1 MIDITQW
8 RAVIGSFHSKEVR
21 CDCLRKEIP
30 CTPVIECTYE
40 LSSCYPISWLVSI
53 CVVFNLLS
61 VIFQLFLILCG
72 DIETN
77 PGPVTSKSCPIC
89 NAQIHIR
96 KQVCTCGY
104 VFNQRH
110 RKPRLHVVDYTKGV
124 DVVVTGSVGEGIVL
138 RESAETTKTI
148 EKRATKPC
156 EESTE
161 AKERSEDS
169 TNVKQASEEGSK
181 AYKTSE
187 ESTEAIQSIED
198 STEVKRAGE
207 EGSTASQN
215 SEEGTEAT
223 NTGGE
228 SAEPIKIGEERNVA
242 KDKSEE
248 QGQMNS
254 YSLFLFLC
262 TQLLLQCPR
271 YSV

>member
-1 MIDITQW
+1 M
-8 RAVIGSFHSKEVR
+8 
-21 CDCLRKEIP
+21 
-30 CTPVIECTYE
+30 
-40 LSSCYPISWLVSI
+40 SI

-77 PGPVTSKSCPIC
+77 PGPVTSKSGPIC

-124 DVVVTGSVGEGIVL
+124 DFVVTGSVGEGIVL
-138 RESAETTKTI
+138 RESAETTKTM

-169 TNVKQASEEGSK
+169 TNVKQASEEGLK

-187 ESTEAIQSIED
+187 ESTEAIQSSED

-223 NTGGE
+223 NTGEE

-248 QGQMNS
+248 QGQMNKPNTLKRVTEKGAIPKNDIDNNTKR
-254 YSLFLFLC
+254 YVDMGSLSQPSKWEERSAVVNAKRRKLYKLNPM
-262 TQLLLQCPR
+262 QK
-271 YSV
+271 

>member
-40 LSSCYPISWLVSI
+40 LSSCYPPSWLVSI

-89 NAQIHIR
+89 NAQIQNR

-110 RKPRLHVVDYTKGV
+110 HKPRLHVVDYTKGV

-187 ESTEAIQSIED
+187 ESTEAIQSSED

-223 NTGGE
+223 NTGEE
-228 SAEPIKIGEERNVA
+228 SAELIKIGEERNVA

-248 QGQMNS
+248 QGQMNKPNT
-254 YSLFLFLC
+254 LKRV
-262 TQLLLQCPR
+262 TEKGAIP
-271 YSV
+271 

>member
-8 RAVIGSFHSKEVR
+8 RAVIGSFRSKEVR

-40 LSSCYPISWLVSI
+40 LSSCYPPSWLVSI

-61 VIFQLFLILCG
+61 VIFLILCG

-148 EKRATKPC
+148 EKWATKPC

-187 ESTEAIQSIED
+187 ESTEAIQSSED

-223 NTGGE
+223 NTGEE